1 MIRFQGVTR
10 VFGSVKAVDGLD
22 LTVYDHELCVLVG
35 PSGSGKSTMLRMI
48 NRLIE
53 PSQGS
58 ITLDGKDITT
68 LRPEVLRRGIGYVI
82 QSVGLFPHLTVAAN
96 IATVPELL
104 GWDRA
109 RIAERVARMLTLVGM
124 EPSLYQG
131 RYPSELSGGE
141 AQRIGVARAL
151 ASDPPVVL
159 MDEPFSAVDP
169 LNRLR
174 LQDEF
179 LSIQRELKKT
189 VVFVT
194 HDVDEAIRLADRIA
208 VVRSGRLVQYDRPEQ
223 ILENPADPFVA
234 AFVGADRALKRLS
247 RFLVRPFVHPAVS
260 ATIDSDLDSLRGRG
274 GPRFLW
280 ITEADG
286 TLLGSLDTTLAARCG
301 EARTCVS
308 EENIREMAVLPDSS
322 LKEALSRM
330 IGTSA
335 RSLPVVD
342 DRFHLVGEISL
353 SDVQDAS
360 EKQARDPRTAAPA
373 ASEGAE

>member
-1 MIRFQGVTR
+1 MIRFEGVSKL
-10 VFGSVKAVDGLD
+10 FGGVRAVDGID
-22 LTVYDHELCVLVG
+22 LTIFDHELCVLVG

-53 PSQGS
+53 PSEGAV
-58 ITLDGKDITT
+58 TLDGKDVRT
-68 LRPEVLRRGIGYVI
+68 LRPELLRRGIGYVI

-96 IATVPELL
+96 VATVPELV
-104 GWDRA
+104 GWDGP
-109 RIAERVARMLTLVGM
+109 RIAERVRQMLRLVGM
-124 EPSLYQG
+124 DPKVYG
-131 RYPSELSGGE
+131 ARYPCELSGGE

-151 ASDPPVVL
+151 ASDPPVIL

-169 LNRLR
+169 VNRLR

-179 LSIQRELKKT
+179 LSIQKTLKKT

-208 VVRSGRLVQYDRPEQ
+208 IVRDGRLVQYDRPEE
-223 ILENPADPFVA
+223 ILDRPVDPFVA

-247 RFLVRPFVHPAVS
+247 RFTVS
-260 ATIDSDLDSLRGRG
+260 ARARPAASAKMDDDLDGLLTPG

-280 ITEADG
+280 ITDAAG
-286 TLLGSLDTTLAARCG
+286 TLVGSLDKALAARCG
-301 EARTCVS
+301 ETRACVS
-308 EENIREMAVLPDSS
+308 TENIRDMALTPDAS

-335 RSLPVVD
+335 RTLPVVD
-342 DRFHLVGEISL
+342 GDFRLIGEIGL
-353 SDVQDAS
+353 ADVEQVAEGNQDS
-360 EKQARDPRTAAPA
+360 GQRSPA
-373 ASEGAE
+373 